1 VVHFTER
8 KRGHTKSPAAGVIF
22 MQSIIRERI
31 LEQLLSIPN
40 LVDQFATQ
48 ESHFMQS
55 VVTWLR
61 ATEQALEPFR
71 LPLISRLATIRGQL
85 ISVSEGHLEVATIKV
100 SRKQKRGEA
109 IKLLQQSE
117 EALRDHIA
125 NIDRQFDEFREKLSQ
140 LLAVASS
147 REALPATDHITTG
160 YLDKVWDIAK
170 KVPENSTL
178 ALYLQG
184 RLTETDR
191 RYLLADL
198 IEHLLAKVVT
208 APN

>member
-1 VVHFTER
+1 
-8 KRGHTKSPAAGVIF
+8 

-31 LEQLLSIPN
+31 LEQLLSIPS
-40 LVDQFATQ
+40 LVDQYAAQ
-48 ESHFMQS
+48 EGSFMQN
-55 VVTWLR
+55 VAIWLR

-71 LPLISRLATIRGQL
+71 LPLVSRLSTIRGQL
-85 ISVSEGHLEVATIKV
+85 IAVSEGYMDVATIKV

-117 EALRDHIA
+117 EALREHIA
-125 NIDRQFDEFREKLSQ
+125 GIDRQFDEFREKLSQ

-147 REALPATDHITTG
+147 REALPATNHITAG
-160 YLDKVWDIAK
+160 YLDQVWDIAK

-191 RYLLADL
+191 RYLLSDL
-198 IEHLLAKVVT
+198 IEHLLAQMDAT
-208 APN
+208 PAALEPHE

>member
-1 VVHFTER
+1 
-8 KRGHTKSPAAGVIF
+8 

-31 LEQLLSIPN
+31 LEQLLSIPG
-40 LVDQFATQ
+40 LVDQYAAQ
-48 ESHFMQS
+48 EGSFMQS
-55 VVTWLR
+55 VAVWLR

-71 LPLISRLATIRGQL
+71 LPLVSRLATIRGLL
-85 ISVSEGHLEVATIKV
+85 IAASEGQLDTTTAKV

-117 EALRDHIA
+117 EALREHIT

-140 LLAVASS
+140 LLAVASN
-147 REALPATDHITTG
+147 RKALPATEHITAD
-160 YLDKVWDIAK
+160 YLDNVWELAK

-198 IEHLLAKVVT
+198 IEHLLTQAVT
-208 APN
+208 SPAH

>member
-1 VVHFTER
+1 
-8 KRGHTKSPAAGVIF
+8 

-31 LEQLLSIPN
+31 LEQLLSIPA
-40 LVDQFATQ
+40 LVDQYAAQ
-48 ESHFMQS
+48 EGSFMQN
-55 VVTWLR
+55 VAIWLR

-71 LPLISRLATIRGQL
+71 LPLVSRLSTIRGQL
-85 ISVSEGHLEVATIKV
+85 IAVSEGYMDVATIKV

-117 EALRDHIA
+117 EALREHIA
-125 NIDRQFDEFREKLSQ
+125 GIDRQFDEFREKLSQ

-147 REALPATDHITTG
+147 REALPATDHITAG
-160 YLDKVWDIAK
+160 YLDQVWDIAK
-170 KVPENSTL
+170 KAPENSTL

-191 RYLLADL
+191 RYLLSDL
-198 IEHLLAKVVT
+198 IEHLLAQMDAT
-208 APN
+208 PAALEPHE

>member
-1 VVHFTER
+1 
-8 KRGHTKSPAAGVIF
+8 

-31 LEQLLSIPN
+31 LEQLLSIPG
-40 LVDQFATQ
+40 LVDQYAAQ
-48 ESHFMQS
+48 EGSFMQN
-55 VVTWLR
+55 VAHWLR

-71 LPLISRLATIRGQL
+71 LPLVSRLSTIRGQL
-85 ISVSEGHLEVATIKV
+85 IAVSEGSMDVGTIKIT
-100 SRKQKRGEA
+100 RKQKRGEA

-117 EALRDHIA
+117 EALREHISK
-125 NIDRQFDEFREKLSQ
+125 IDNQFEEFREKLSQ

-147 REALPATDHITTG
+147 REALPTTDHITAG
-160 YLDKVWDIAK
+160 YLDNVWELAK

-198 IEHLLAKVVT
+198 IEHLLTRMVPSPA
-208 APN
+208 APEIHE

>member
-1 VVHFTER
+1 
-8 KRGHTKSPAAGVIF
+8 

-31 LEQLLSIPN
+31 LEQLLSIPA
-40 LVDQFATQ
+40 LVDQYAAQ
-48 ESHFMQS
+48 EGSFMQN
-55 VVTWLR
+55 VAIWLR

-71 LPLISRLATIRGQL
+71 LPLVSRLSTIRGQL
-85 ISVSEGHLEVATIKV
+85 IAVSEGYMDIATIKV

-117 EALRDHIA
+117 EALREHIA
-125 NIDRQFDEFREKLSQ
+125 GIDRQFDEFREKLSQ

-147 REALPATDHITTG
+147 REALPATDHITSG
-160 YLDKVWDIAK
+160 YLDQVWDIAK

-191 RYLLADL
+191 RYLLSDL
-198 IEHLLAKVVT
+198 IEHLLAQMVATPAVLET
-208 APN
+208 HE

>member
-1 VVHFTER
+1 
-8 KRGHTKSPAAGVIF
+8 

-31 LEQLLSIPN
+31 LEQLLSIPG
-40 LVDQFATQ
+40 LVDQYAAQ
-48 ESHFMQS
+48 ESSFMQN
-55 VVTWLR
+55 VAHWLR

-71 LPLISRLATIRGQL
+71 LPLVSRLSTIRGQL
-85 ISVSEGHLEVATIKV
+85 IAVSEGSMDVGTIKIT
-100 SRKQKRGEA
+100 RKQKRGEA

-117 EALRDHIA
+117 EALREHISK
-125 NIDRQFDEFREKLSQ
+125 IDNQFEEFREKLSQ

-147 REALPATDHITTG
+147 REALPATDHITAG
-160 YLDKVWDIAK
+160 YLDNVWELAK

-198 IEHLLAKVVT
+198 IEHLLTRMVPSPA
-208 APN
+208 APEIHE